1 MAPTP
6 KPVANARPAEDPA
19 GDPSGYRLEDQ
30 IGFVLRQAHQRATGI
45 FNSVMSGYKVTP
57 TQFAALAKLDD
68 LGRVSQ
74 NELGRLTGMDP
85 ATIWGVVSRL
95 VKQGH
100 VVQSPDPD
108 DARLVMLELTASGRT
123 ATAGMKAIGAEV
135 SKETLA
141 GFTDAE
147 TEQLISLLNR
157 LGR

>member
-1 MAPTP
+1 MTATP
-6 KPVANARPAEDPA
+6 EENGAGRPIHDPA
-19 GDPSGYRLEDQ
+19 GYRLEDQ

-45 FNSVMSGYKVTP
+45 FNSVMSDYRITP

-95 VKQGH
+95 VKNGH
-100 VVQSPDPD
+100 VVQSTDPN
-108 DARLVMLELTASGRT
+108 DARLVMLELTDSGR
-123 ATAGMKAIGAEV
+123 AVIEGMKAIGVEV

-141 GFTDAE
+141 GFTEEE
-147 TEQLISLLNR
+147 TRKLLDLLNR